1 MFARR
6 SISILVLMT
15 AVLLTSSAV
24 VQAQIPS
31 AEAIAASGS
40 FDGKLYTNNQ
50 LGFTI
55 LAPGGWNFYTTDQNK
70 AVVAKNRET
79 AVKTA
84 DNTLQSSAANTQV
97 LFQATPPSLAGQ
109 EKSALF
115 SSGIER
121 LVKPTT
127 VDAYIDVNKKLVLS
141 SPNLTLAKDIYRLT
155 FGGVKFAAFEVE
167 GVRTGVKYRQRYI
180 ATIRKNVALFFVVTL
195 YDPKQDAIVDF
206 SLQTIKLSK

>member
-1 MFARR
+1 MRQTT
-6 SISILVLMT
+6 SILVLMT
-15 AVLLTSSAV
+15 VVLITSSAV
-24 VQAQIPS
+24 VNAQLPS

-40 FDGKLYTNNQ
+40 FDGKLYTNSQ

-55 LAPGGWNFYTTDQNK
+55 LAPGGWSFYTTDQNK

-121 LVKPTT
+121 LVKSTT
-127 VDAYIDVNKKLVLS
+127 VDTFIEANKKLVLS
-141 SPNLTLAKDIYRLT
+141 APNLTLAKDKYSLT
-155 FGGVKFAAFEVE
+155 FGGVKFMAFDVE
-167 GVRTGVKYRQRYI
+167 GVQGSRKFRQRYF
-180 ATIRKNVALFFVVTL
+180 ATIRKNAALFFVVTL
-195 YDPKQDAIVDF
+195 YDPKQDVIIDF
-206 SLQTIKLSK
+206 SLQTIKFSK

>member
-1 MFARR
+1 MFVRR
-6 SISILVLMT
+6 YISILVLLT
-15 AVLLTSSAV
+15 AVLLVSSAV
-24 VQAQIPS
+24 VQAQLPS
-31 AEAIAASGS
+31 AEAITASGS
-40 FDGKLYTNNQ
+40 FDGKLYTNSQ

-121 LVKPTT
+121 LIKTIT
-127 VDAYIDVNKKLVLS
+127 VDSYIDANKKLVLS

-155 FGGVKFAAFEVE
+155 FGGVKFAAFEIE
-167 GVRTGVKYRQRYI
+167 GVRGGAKYRQRYI

-195 YDPKQDAIVDF
+195 YDPKQDTIVDF
-206 SLQTIKLSK
+206 SLQTIKFSK

>member
-1 MFARR
+1 
-6 SISILVLMT
+6 MT
-15 AVLLTSSAV
+15 AGLLISSAV
-24 VQAQIPS
+24 IKAQLPS
-31 AEAIAASGS
+31 AEVIAAGGS
-40 FDGKLYTNNQ
+40 FDGKLYSNSQ

-55 LAPGGWNFYTTDQNK
+55 LAPGGWNFFTTDQNK

-121 LVKPTT
+121 LVKTTT
-127 VDAYIDVNKKLVLS
+127 VDSYIDANKKLVLS

-155 FGGVKFAAFEVE
+155 FGGAKFAAFEVE
-167 GVRTGVKYRQRYI
+167 GLQNNRKFRQRYI
-180 ATIRKNVALFFVVTL
+180 ATVRKNVALFFVVTL
-195 YDPKQDAIVDF
+195 YDPKQDPIVDF
-206 SLQTIKLSK
+206 SLQTIKFSK

>member
-1 MFARR
+1 
-6 SISILVLMT
+6 MT
-15 AVLLTSSAV
+15 AVLLLSSAV
-24 VQAQIPS
+24 VQAQLPS

-40 FDGKLYTNNQ
+40 FDGKLYTNSQ

-84 DNTLQSSAANTQV
+84 DTTLQSSAANTQV

-127 VDAYIDVNKKLVLS
+127 VDVYIEANKKLVLS

-167 GVRTGVKYRQRYI
+167 GVRGVKYRQRYI

-206 SLQTIKLSK
+206 SLQTIKFSK

>member
-1 MFARR
+1 MFVRR
-6 SISILVLMT
+6 AISILVLMT

-24 VQAQIPS
+24 VQAQLPS

-40 FDGKLYTNNQ
+40 FDGKLYTNSQ

-55 LAPGGWNFYTTDQNK
+55 LAPGGWNFYTTDQNR

-79 AVKTA
+79 AVKTT
-84 DNTLQSSAANTQV
+84 DTTLQSSAANTQV

-121 LVKPTT
+121 LVKTTT
-127 VDAYIDVNKKLVLS
+127 VDAYIDTNKKLVLS
-141 SPNLTLAKDIYRLT
+141 SPNLTLAKDIYQLT

-167 GVRTGVKYRQRYI
+167 GVRSGTKYRQRYI
-180 ATIRKNVALFFVVTL
+180 ATIRKNAALFFVVTL
-195 YDPKQDAIVDF
+195 FDPKQDVIVDF
-206 SLQTIKLSK
+206 SLQTIKFSK